1 MNASLCV
8 LSGYS
13 ILERGMAKMF
23 IFLGDF
29 FVGLIFIVCRK
40 CLWLLVL
47 GGGAMPRVL

>member
-1 MNASLCV
+1 
-8 LSGYS
+8 
-13 ILERGMAKMF
+13 MF